1 MRTRIISGAAL
12 LALVGAVAVV
22 RGPVLVAAL
31 LIAVTI
37 AAAEFFAM
45 ARAGGRR
52 PWRAGGL
59 VLAWLLALP
68 AAVIALSDWLAGL
81 PDAPALAQIPLI
93 AADARPGLLD
103 GAALVITGAGLLAT
117 LTWAGA
123 RAGAAAVDPRDAWV
137 DVGLTLAGALYTGGV
152 LRYALQL
159 NRPPGEIWWILL
171 VVLGTS
177 AADSGAYFAGRAW
190 GRRKLIPHISPNKTW
205 AGFWGGLA
213 LCVLAVALFAGPMRI
228 PAAHVPFLGAA
239 IGLSSV
245 AGDLAESLLKRSFGV
260 KDSGALI
267 PGHGGLL
274 DRLDSILAVLLVV
287 YAYMRFVYS

>member
-12 LALVGAVAVV
+12 LALVGVVALV
-22 RGPVLVAAL
+22 RGPLLVAAL

-81 PDAPALAQIPLI
+81 PAAPALAQVPLI
-93 AADARPGLLD
+93 AAGARPGLLE
-103 GAALVITGAGLLAT
+103 AATALIIAGAGLLAT
-117 LTWAGA
+117 LAWAG
-123 RAGAAAVDPRDAWV
+123 RAPAPAAVDPRDAWI
-137 DVGLTLAGALYTGGV
+137 DVGLTLAGALYTGGI
-152 LRYALQL
+152 LRYALLL
-159 NRPPGEIWWILL
+159 NRPPGEVWWILL

-213 LCVLAVALFAGPMRI
+213 LCVVAVALFAGPHAHSRW
-228 PAAHVPFLGAA
+228 HVPLPGR
-239 IGLSSV
+239 GHRPEQRRRRP
-245 AGDLAESLLKRSFGV
+245 GESLLKRSFGV
-260 KDSGALI
+260 KDSSAPDPRPRRPARPARQHSRRAAGRIRIYAL
-267 PGHGGLL
+267 L
-274 DRLDSILAVLLVV
+274 
-287 YAYMRFVYS
+287 